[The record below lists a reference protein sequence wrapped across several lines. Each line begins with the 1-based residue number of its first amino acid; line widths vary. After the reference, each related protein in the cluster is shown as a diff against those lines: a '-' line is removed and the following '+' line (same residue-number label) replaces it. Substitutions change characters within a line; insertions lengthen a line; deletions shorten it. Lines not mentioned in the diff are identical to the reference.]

1 MAFVFINAKSKKT
14 SKFIMLD
21 VKPSI
26 IISILMKSSTVA
38 NFKFICF
45 KMTSWMHKMQN
56 VRITYSSIRHIFSE
70 LWYTHKN
77 IPADV
82 KKRIEKYF
90 QSYRVDTRL
99 VIGTDGRTDRQRY
112 RQTRANIIPPGSK
125 GKKWVNDV
133 SCFCKSYWPVCL

>member
-1 MAFVFINAKSKKT
+1 
-14 SKFIMLD
+14 MLD

-82 KKRIEKYF
+82 KKKDRKIFSEL
-90 QSYRVDTRL
+90 SGGHTLGYR
-99 VIGTDGRTDRQRY
+99 DGRADRQTEI
-112 RQTRANIIPPGSK
+112 QTDS
-125 GKKWVNDV
+125 GKHNTPRVER
-133 SCFCKSYWPVCL
+133 